1 MTGRARR
8 TPFLTPAR
16 LRAAAVGVVGVA
28 LLTAS
33 AAAEAKTLAWKATGK
48 GGVVY
53 LVGSVHL
60 LSKDFYP
67 LNPAIDAAY
76 NDSDLLVEE
85 VDMAEML
92 DPGSQMGFL
101 TRGMLPSA
109 TPLDKVI
116 SPATYAL
123 VSKRAADLGLPV
135 EPFRL
140 LKPWMVAL
148 MLVQVEWQKAG
159 FDPELGLDKHFYDRA
174 KGDGKPTQ
182 GLETAEYQISRLDD
196 MTMQQQEH
204 LLSESLKDLDAERS
218 NMTRLIDSWRAGDA
232 AGVERIVLS
241 ELKQEPVLYQR
252 LLVERN
258 RNWIPKI
265 DALFAR
271 PRHALVVVGAAHLVG
286 PDGLIAMLRAKGY
299 TVEQM

>member
-1 MTGRARR
+1 MPKA
-8 TPFLTPAR
+8 
-16 LRAAAVGVVGVA
+16 LRSVAIAVA
-28 LLTAS
+28 LLLVATTAQ
-33 AAAEAKTLAWKATGK
+33 AKTFAWKATGK

-67 LNPAIDAAY
+67 LNPAIEAAY
-76 NDSDLLVEE
+76 KDADLLVEE

-92 DPGSQMGFL
+92 APSAQFGFL

-123 VSKRAADLGLPV
+123 VVKRANDLGIPV
-135 EPFRL
+135 EPFKL

-159 FDPELGLDKHFYDRA
+159 FDPELGLDKHFYDQA
-174 KGDGKPTQ
+174 KADGKRTQ

-196 MTMQQQEH
+196 MTLEQQEH
-204 LLSESLKDLDAERS
+204 LLSESLKDLDAEKA
-218 NMTRLIDSWRAGDA
+218 NMARLVESWRNGDA
-232 AGVERIVLS
+232 PGVERIVLS
-241 ELKQEPVLYQR
+241 ELKQEPLLYQR

-258 RNWIPKI
+258 RNWMPKI
-265 DALFAR
+265 EALFAR

-286 PDGLIAMLRAKGY
+286 PDGLLAMLRAKGY

>member
-1 MTGRARR
+1 MKNC
-8 TPFLTPAR
+8 
-16 LRAAAVGVVGVA
+16 LRSAAIAIALFVVG
-28 LLTAS
+28 T
-33 AAAEAKTLAWKATGK
+33 AAEAKTFAWKATGK

-67 LNPAIDAAY
+67 LNPAIEAAY
-76 NDSDLLVEE
+76 KDADLVIEE

-92 DPGSQMGFL
+92 DPAAQMGFL

-116 SPATYAL
+116 SASNYAL
-123 VSKRAADLGLPV
+123 VTKRANDLGLPV
-135 EPFRL
+135 EPFKL

-148 MLVQVEWQKAG
+148 MLVQAEWQKAG
-159 FDPELGLDKHFYDRA
+159 FDPELGLDKHFYDQA
-174 KGDGKPTQ
+174 KAEGKTTQ

-196 MTMQQQEH
+196 MTMEQQEH
-204 LLSESLKDLDAERS
+204 LLSESLKDLDAERA
-218 NMTRLIDSWRAGDA
+218 NMARLVESWRAGDA
-232 AGVERIVLS
+232 PGVERIVLS
-241 ELKQEPVLYQR
+241 ELKQEPLLYQR

-258 RNWIPKI
+258 RNWMPKI
-265 DALFAR
+265 EALFAR

-286 PDGLIAMLRAKGY
+286 ADGLVAMLRAKGY
-299 TVEQM
+299 TVEQQ